1 MTSRFRVTPSPRLRA
16 GLALSALCLA
26 LGPVLLQP
34 ALAGEASAKAKATLQ
49 LQVKPSQKLQKG
61 VITSAP
67 KLQKPKD
74 EASLPAVQS
83 PELSGRPGAAV
94 SPQVQ
99 RLRELDQAR
108 GLKDHKDLPLGAAH
122 LPERSGG
129 LTDIPGSTLGQ
140 GGGRK
145 INPLD
150 RLGGQ
155 NRGGCENPLG
165 KYAPDLPDNNR
176 GRGRNPLIPSANPQD
191 WIGGAA
197 TSDGS
202 KGGKEPGE
210 KGDNS
215 KQASGMTF
223 TTYNDDGSET
233 TRRTYRLPN
242 GGRSVTDHTVR
253 PDRSGFSV
261 TRSYDSSGRNFYT
274 RRIAHDS
281 QGRIISMRSRDDLS
295 RTKDPNADDGSG
307 VALLC
312 YTMPWKCSEIDGVDT
327 GKGTLVNP
335 GPVDAQGGFVPGP
348 RIDPGEIIVTNPP
361 PDEAARRDDWE
372 GARRAAERSMG
383 LPTPHSEPDD
393 PRGER

>member
-1 MTSRFRVTPSPRLRA
+1 MTRRPKIFY
-16 GLALSALCLA
+16 GLALCALCLA

-34 ALAGEASAKAKATLQ
+34 ALAGEASAKAKAKATPQ

-61 VITSAP
+61 VIMTAP
-67 KLQKPKD
+67 KLQKPMD

-129 LTDIPGSTLGQ
+129 LTDIPGSTLRQ

-155 NRGGCENPLG
+155 NRGGFENPLG
-165 KYAPDLPDNNR
+165 KYAPELPDNNR

-191 WIGGAA
+191 WVGGFAA
-197 TSDGS
+197 QDGS
-202 KGGKEPGE
+202 GRTRPTEGE
-210 KGDNS
+210 ITRDENGEIREVATVRNHDDGTS
-215 KQASGMTF
+215 SYLRTIYGRDGS
-223 TTYNDDGSET
+223 TTYEGEDRHGNY
-233 TRRTYRLPN
+233 YREHYAP
-242 GGRSVTDHTVR
+242 GRPVPVRSVDDV
-253 PDRSGFSV
+253 DRGNLGKP
-261 TRSYDSSGRNFYT
+261 RKPPGGLAGNP
-274 RRIAHDS
+274 
-281 QGRIISMRSRDDLS
+281 
-295 RTKDPNADDGSG
+295 DPNADDGSG

-312 YTMPWKCSEIDGVDT
+312 HTMPWKCGEIDGVDT

-372 GARRAAERSMG
+372 GARRAAERGMG
-383 LPTPHSEPDD
+383 LPTPHSEPND